1 MAKGGA
7 RARSGPPP
15 DPAALRRDRP
25 SDKDGWTDLP
35 AEGRKGK
42 TPAFP
47 LDAPTKRELQLW
59 AEEWKRPQAIEW
71 ERNGQFLEV
80 ALFVRTFAGAESPKA
95 TAAERTLVR
104 QQMDA
109 LGISL
114 PGLLRNRWRI
124 LPVEPVEKPTAPRAA
139 PARRSTGT
147 ARQRLRAVNGG
158 A

>member
-1 MAKGGA
+1 M
-7 RARSGPPP
+7 
-15 DPAALRRDRP
+15 
-25 SDKDGWTDLP
+25 DLP
-35 AEGRKGK
+35 ADGRKGRA
-42 TPAFP
+42 PAFP
-47 LDAPTKRELQLW
+47 LENPSKRELQLW
-59 AEEWKRPQAIEW
+59 AAEWKRPQAIEW

-80 ALFVRTFAGAESPKA
+80 ALFVRTFAGAESQKA

-124 LPVEPVEKPTAPRAA
+124 VEVEPVAKPSPTSPA
-139 PARRSTGT
+139 PARRASGN
-147 ARQRLRAVNGG
+147 ARDRLRAVSGG